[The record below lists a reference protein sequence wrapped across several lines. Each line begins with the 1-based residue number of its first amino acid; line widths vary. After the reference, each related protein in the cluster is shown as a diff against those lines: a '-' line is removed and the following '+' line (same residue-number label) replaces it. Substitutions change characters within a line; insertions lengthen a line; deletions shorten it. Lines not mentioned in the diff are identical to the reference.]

1 MSTDHDASAATV
13 PMVLLDLTTKTG
25 EAILWDILPSNN
37 VLGVHMGLPCG
48 TASLARERPV
58 AASLRALG
66 VPNPPLLRSA
76 QHPLGLPNLGSFHQ
90 AKVDAANQLYRLGVE
105 ILVYCHRRGIVVSIE
120 NPATS
125 WIWAA
130 LVRISLEHSD
140 EDARVLNR
148 LERVEF
154 HACCHGSTRR
164 KHTAWFGT
172 DKVFSQLAAV
182 CNYDHPHDAW
192 GSDGLQMDGC
202 LIHQQRLLT
211 RSFWPKGLSV
221 ASSKRP
227 KLDKSAWTDPCGFT
241 MQPPQCRGSNQSDT
255 SR

>member
-1 MSTDHDASAATV
+1 MPIFVDFFAGRGTLSRAAIQAGFTVLSIDHDASSATV
-13 PMVLLDLTTKTG
+13 PMVLLELTTKTG
-25 EAILWDILPSNN
+25 EAILWDILSSNN

-66 VPNPPLLRSA
+66 VPNPPPLRSA

-140 EDARVLNR
+140 EAARVLTLPWFNTPK
-148 LERVEF
+148 
-154 HACCHGSTRR
+154 AHGLVGYRQS
-164 KHTAWFGT
+164 
-172 DKVFSQLAAV
+172 VFSAGSSLQL
-182 CNYDHPHDAW
+182 
-192 GSDGLQMDGC
+192 
-202 LIHQQRLLT
+202 
-211 RSFWPKGLSV
+211 
-221 ASSKRP
+221 
-227 KLDKSAWTDPCGFT
+227 
-241 MQPPQCRGSNQSDT
+241 
-255 SR
+255 